1 MLLPELPRGDLI
13 PFFERTDQVAA
24 VCKAGLGGNKVQVII
39 GKEEQVLDLVQTDKF
54 DILLAALTIV
64 FQEHFGKIGIAHVVM
79 VSQFF
84 YIDILL

>member
-39 GKEEQVLDLVQTDKF
+39 GKEEQVLDLVQ
-54 DILLAALTIV
+54 
-64 FQEHFGKIGIAHVVM
+64 IGRAHV
-79 VSQFF
+79 
-84 YIDILL
+84 

>member
-39 GKEEQVLDLVQTDKF
+39 GKEEQAED
-54 DILLAALTIV
+54 
-64 FQEHFGKIGIAHVVM
+64 
-79 VSQFF
+79 
-84 YIDILL
+84 

>member
-54 DILLAALTIV
+54 DILLAALPIV
-64 FQEHFGKIGIAHVVM
+64 FLKQLGKVRIAHIVFMRQLFDV
-79 VSQFF
+79 
-84 YIDILL
+84 DILL

>member
-54 DILLAALTIV
+54 DILLAALS
-64 FQEHFGKIGIAHVVM
+64 VV
-79 VSQFF
+79 
-84 YIDILL
+84 ILKTAWQSTNSSYCIYAPALRC

>member
-39 GKEEQVLDLVQTDKF
+39 GKEEQVLDLVPVSYTH
-54 DILLAALTIV
+54 LTLPTKLEV
-64 FQEHFGKIGIAHVVM
+64 
-79 VSQFF
+79 
-84 YIDILL
+84 